1 MSPDVKGKQGPLGLG
16 GLATWN
22 AGAESRPVGPAVAA
36 AQQPRDGGKADW
48 ESNLSGQGPGPPE
61 NEVGLLSGGSQGP
74 VAPPAPPGRLK
85 HRVSPHR
92 TVPDLPPANW
102 EASGSD
108 FENPFQ
114 SLASP
119 SDGVAS

>member
-61 NEVGLLSGGSQGP
+61 NEVGLLAGGSQGP
-74 VAPPAPPGRLK
+74 VA
-85 HRVSPHR
+85 
-92 TVPDLPPANW
+92 PPANW